1 MHSMTGFGNATVDG
15 PAGPIR
21 VQVAAVNNKRCQVHV
36 RSEFGDLA
44 IEEAVRRRVGS
55 ALGRGSISVRI
66 DRASGGAAGCEPE
79 TLRRTYLA
87 FKQIAESVGAP
98 APRLEAV
105 ARFSGGAVDESE
117 LAAAVDAAV
126 DRALAACEQMRL
138 QEGANLRQ
146 AFERML
152 AELTACRNT
161 MAKLATGR
169 VASYRER
176 LEQRLETLLA
186 ERAQLDPAQI
196 VRELALYADR
206 VDVTE
211 EIDRLASHAEQF
223 AAALAGEGAVGKRI
237 EFLLQE
243 MGREVNTVGSKANDA
258 ALTAIVVEAKS
269 VLERMREQAA
279 NVL

>member
-15 PAGPIR
+15 PAGQIR
-21 VQVAAVNNKRCQVHV
+21 VQIAAVNNKRAQVNV
-36 RSEFGDLA
+36 RSGLGNLA
-44 IEEAVRRRVGS
+44 IEETVRRRVTA

-66 DRASGGAAGCEPE
+66 DRGSAGASGFDPE
-79 TLRRTYLA
+79 ALRSNYLA
-87 FKQIAESVGAP
+87 FKQIAESLGAP
-98 APRLEAV
+98 TPRLEAV
-105 ARFSGGAVDESE
+105 AGFPGGAVDESE
-117 LAAAVDAAV
+117 LAAAVATAV
-126 DRALAACEQMRL
+126 DQALAACEQMRI
-138 QEGANLRQ
+138 QEGAHLRH

-161 MAKLATGR
+161 MAELAVGR
-169 VASYRER
+169 AEAYRQRLEER
-176 LEQRLETLLA
+176 LEALLA
-186 ERAQLDPAQI
+186 ERAQLEPAQI

-223 AAALAGEGAVGKRI
+223 ATALASEGAVGKRI